1 MKDRDEAKD
10 EMSERLG
17 QRFGNEETDK
27 SDKSDKSDKPDELDN
42 EAKNVK
48 QDKQD
53 NSDKSIKQNSQDIA
67 TKSDKSIKDYKEVWG
82 SKLVHLPDELMDP
95 VDNEFDRMKYESDW
109 DIKKERHYY
118 PVVVARGIEAV
129 QEMSGSEFTD
139 AVESLELR

>member
-17 QRFGNEETDK
+17 QRFGDEEIDK
-27 SDKSDKSDKPDELDN
+27 SDKSGKSDKLDN
-42 EAKNVK
+42 ADKDVK
-48 QDKQD
+48 QDKQTM
-53 NSDKSIKQNSQDIA
+53 KA
-67 TKSDKSIKDYKEVWG
+67 KSDKSTKGYKEAWG
-82 SKLVHLPDELMDP
+82 SKLIHLPDELMDP
-95 VDNEFDRMKYESDW
+95 VDNEFDRMKYECDW
-109 DIKKERHYY
+109 DVKKERHYY

>member
-1 MKDRDEAKD
+1 
-10 EMSERLG
+10 MSERLG
-17 QRFGNEETDK
+17 QRFENEETDK
-27 SDKSDKSDKPDELDN
+27 SDKSDKSAKPDEPDN
-42 EAKNVK
+42 KDKDV
-48 QDKQD
+48 KQD
-53 NSDKSIKQNSQDIA
+53 NSDKTVKQNNQGIA

>member
-17 QRFGNEETDK
+17 QRFGDEEADK
-27 SDKSDKSDKPDELDN
+27 SDEGDKLDKSDNGDKS
-42 EAKNVK
+42 VK
-48 QDKQD
+48 QDKQTM
-53 NSDKSIKQNSQDIA
+53 KA
-67 TKSDKSIKDYKEVWG
+67 KSDKHTKDYKEAWG
-82 SKLVHLPDELMDP
+82 SKLIHLPGELMDP
-95 VDNEFDRMKYESDW
+95 VDNEFDRMKYECDW
-109 DIKKERHYY
+109 DVKKERHYY

>member
-17 QRFGNEETDK
+17 QRFGDEEADK
-27 SDKSDKSDKPDELDN
+27 SDEGDKLDKSDNGDKS
-42 EAKNVK
+42 VK
-48 QDKQD
+48 QDKQTM
-53 NSDKSIKQNSQDIA
+53 KA
-67 TKSDKSIKDYKEVWG
+67 KSDKPTKDYKEAWG
-82 SKLVHLPDELMDP
+82 SKLIHLPDELMDP
-95 VDNEFDRMKYESDW
+95 VDNEFDRMKYECDW
-109 DIKKERHYY
+109 DVKKERHYY

>member
-17 QRFGNEETDK
+17 QRFENEETDK
-27 SDKSDKSDKPDELDN
+27 SDKSDKSAKPDEPDN
-42 EAKNVK
+42 KDKDV
-48 QDKQD
+48 KQD
-53 NSDKSIKQNSQDIA
+53 NSDKTVKQNNQGIA

>member
-17 QRFGNEETDK
+17 QRFGDEEADK
-27 SDKSDKSDKPDELDN
+27 SDEGDKLDKSDNGN
-42 EAKNVK
+42 ENVK
-48 QDKQD
+48 QDKQTT
-53 NSDKSIKQNSQDIA
+53 KV
-67 TKSDKSIKDYKEVWG
+67 KSDKPTKDYKEAWG
-82 SKLVHLPDELMDP
+82 SKLIHLPDELMDP
-95 VDNEFDRMKYESDW
+95 VDNEFDRMKYECDW
-109 DIKKERHYY
+109 DVKKERHYY

>member
-17 QRFGNEETDK
+17 QRFGDEET
-27 SDKSDKSDKPDELDN
+27 SKSDKPDKSGKPDKPDN
-42 EAKNVK
+42 KAKNVK
-48 QDKQD
+48 QDKQTMETKP
-53 NSDKSIKQNSQDIA
+53 DKS
-67 TKSDKSIKDYKEVWG
+67 TKDYKQAWG
-82 SKLVHLPDELMDP
+82 SKLIHLPDELMDP
-95 VDNEFDRMKYESDW
+95 VDNEFDRMKYQCNW
-109 DIKKERHYY
+109 DVKKERHYY